1 MDFSKVLGGALW
13 WLQRMATARL
23 ALLYDRILAGRLSSA
38 TDPTM
43 MQRHASTKFILRAP
57 VMSKSDT
64 SRKLQK
70 KVRLL
75 TAGELLEL
83 LLQGD
88 GGVVRA
94 KDLRSQAVH
103 QLL

>member
-23 ALLYDRILAGRLSSA
+23 ALLYDRILAGTLSSA
-38 TDPTM
+38 AHPAMT
-43 MQRHASTKFILRAP
+43 QRQ
-57 VMSKSDT
+57 V
-64 SRKLQK
+64 Q
-70 KVRLL
+70 RLFLYRHGEIRYIQMPPL

-88 GGVVRA
+88 GGVVGA
-94 KDLRSQAVH
+94 KHLRRQAVH